1 MNSLKVQMKSLDNK
15 ATSIR
20 YMASDIGKLYSEL
33 KNIKYALDYDVK
45 CRQGI
50 EGSINQCLQE
60 LNQVQNATDELAQF
74 ILNSVNAY
82 SNAEERLFTMF
93 DQLDEETLNEEKT
106 LRTAS
111 RSTENDY
118 GRRRYF
124 RRESLFDD
132 DHLYDIGLDEDTS
145 NKGYTDQEIIDL
157 KRAMKDMF
165 TDYPEVE
172 IPVEN
177 SNGEIDARMDNDF
190 DEAIIWFLRNY
201 GAYYRSGYLEFT
213 YEALPEEYRLMVLMH
228 WIELMKEGIHLH
240 QGNILPEE
248 YFESIPP
255 IPFKDKTLG
264 NITPENKYISEDAL
278 AYYKKYYYPIDALY
292 EINHNNFPEGIREAN
307 FSQWA
312 RFTYGSSK
320 KEEKVEFGFGF
331 FWQRN
336 L

>member
-1 MNSLKVQMKSLDNK
+1 MLSNLKVQTKSLDNK

-20 YMASDIGKLYSEL
+20 HMASDIGKLYSEL
-33 KNIKYALDYDVK
+33 KNMKYALDYDVK

-50 EGSINQCLQE
+50 EGSFNQCLQE

-132 DHLYDIGLDEDTS
+132 DYLYDIGLDEETL

-165 TDYPEVE
+165 TDHTEVE

-201 GAYYRSGYLEFT
+201 E
-213 YEALPEEYRLMVLMH
+213 V
-228 WIELMKEGIHLH
+228 
-240 QGNILPEE
+240 
-248 YFESIPP
+248 
-255 IPFKDKTLG
+255 
-264 NITPENKYISEDAL
+264 
-278 AYYKKYYYPIDALY
+278 
-292 EINHNNFPEGIREAN
+292 
-307 FSQWA
+307 
-312 RFTYGSSK
+312 
-320 KEEKVEFGFGF
+320 
-331 FWQRN
+331 
-336 L
+336 